1 MAKEKEQKYKLNAD
15 IQAFL
20 NSDQTQNIINSSV
33 SAKEAQSKI
42 KQFLS

>member
-1 MAKEKEQKYKLNAD
+1 M
-15 IQAFL
+15 QAFL